1 MTETYTIRTAPEWQ
15 GVRIA
20 RLETPP
26 APAATARPAATTTL
40 SRGERLRRGY
50 AMLTDAGMRAAFRRR
65 FWKELA
71 S

>member
-1 MTETYTIRTAPEWQ
+1 MNTYCLRLPPVWQ
-15 GVRIA
+15 NRIA

-26 APAATARPAATTTL
+26 APAATARPAATKTL

-50 AMLTDAGMRAAFRRR
+50 AMLTDAAMRAAFRRR

>member
-26 APAATARPAATTTL
+26 APAATPRTPRAQP
-40 SRGERLRRGY
+40 SRRERLRRGY
-50 AMLTDAGMRAAFRRR
+50 ELIVHPAMRSAFRRR
-65 FWKELA
+65 FWKEL
-71 S
+71 SS

>member
-1 MTETYTIRTAPEWQ
+1 MTTATIRTAPLWQ
-15 GVRIA
+15 GTRIA

-26 APAATARPAATTTL
+26 APAAYARPAATKTL
-40 SRGERLRRGY
+40 SRRQRLLAGY